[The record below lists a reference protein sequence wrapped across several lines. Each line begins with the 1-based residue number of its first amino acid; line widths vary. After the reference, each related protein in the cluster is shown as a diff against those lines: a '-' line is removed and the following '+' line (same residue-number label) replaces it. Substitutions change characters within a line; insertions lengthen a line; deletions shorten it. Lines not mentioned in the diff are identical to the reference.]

1 MAGGEFS
8 SCWFNL
14 LAPEA
19 QCSLFC
25 LAPPGLVSC
34 VPKGFALLLPG
45 LLCLSGCSFGSSMA
59 FARDLLD
66 FDVGKRFENDLYSST
81 GLRIHGR
88 SRRENSFLLIDT
100 FKRYL
105 FQLTEDSVALA
116 LHSCLGGFES
126 DFQVEY
132 QSHNHYRFS
141 ISCKAVGFAIYKLRR
156 FVGKAFDVYFHLWSN
171 GAPHWER
178 EKRIWEAEE
187 AKKWSLVLSK
197 KQKRV
202 SNPLEKRKRFAL
214 LRRLFRIRRFINL
227 TLLRSLNLS
236 RLVLLVLI
244 YLIL

>member
-1 MAGGEFS
+1 MA
-8 SCWFNL
+8 L
-14 LAPEA
+14 
-19 QCSLFC
+19 
-25 LAPPGLVSC
+25 
-34 VPKGFALLLPG
+34 
-45 LLCLSGCSFGSSMA
+45 
-59 FARDLLD
+59 ARDLLD
-66 FDVGKRFENDLYSST
+66 FDVGKRFENDLYSLT

-88 SRRENSFLLIDT
+88 SRRENSFFPLAT
-100 FKRYL
+100 FRRYL
-105 FQLTEDSVALA
+105 FQLIEDSVPLA

-132 QSHNHYRFS
+132 QSPNHFRFS
-141 ISCKAVGFAIYKLRR
+141 VSCKDVGFAIYKLRR

-202 SNPLEKRKRFAL
+202 TNPLEKRKKFAL

-227 TLLRSLNLS
+227 TLLKSLNLS
-236 RLVLLVLI
+236 RLVLSILI